1 MKHIILIGFKHTGKT
16 AIGGM
21 LAEHLDLPHLDL
33 DDLIE
38 ASHTAKKQEQLN
50 CRQIV
55 LQHGIDH
62 FRNLEKEV
70 LQEVLHNDKL
80 HVLSVGGGTP
90 LDEGNRN
97 LLSEHRVVH
106 VVAPRG
112 IVFERIMING
122 KPAFFPDNG
131 TDFEAFSDVWD
142 ERVPIFE
149 SIAHNTVEN
158 DGSIVSAVEKIISSF
173 RMNPLEL

>member
-21 LAEHLDLPHLDL
+21 LAEHLNLPHVDS

-38 ASHTAKKQEQLN
+38 DSHRQKTQECLN

-55 LQHGIDH
+55 KQYGIDH

-70 LQEVLHNDKL
+70 LQKVLQNDKL

-90 LDEGNRN
+90 LDEGNRD

-106 VVAPRG
+106 VIAPRG

-131 TDFEAFSDVWD
+131 TDFEAFSQVWE
-142 ERVPIFE
+142 ERVPVFE
-149 SIAHNTVEN
+149 SIAHATVEN
-158 DGSIVSAVEKIISSF
+158 DGSVVSAVEKIKQDLKI
-173 RMNPLEL
+173 